1 MPFRQHAQT
10 QKRIRYKPLRKN
22 GHQRAITKDRSRYFY
37 VPLKESAET
46 ILLPKVEDGNYVLL
60 FGPELRPSQHIWK
73 KQKNCWRTSTV
84 AYRKCTFLFCI
95 ILKKKKVRNFWPDYI
110 SHFTGRP
117 SRRVCA
123 SRKTL
128 SGIPSAVRWLRITS
142 TSNYEAFRAQEIL
155 PILSK
160 MTQCLETSKWFSS
173 SMSSTSSTAPP
184 EVTDSMLDVLRGIK
198 QTKQNYRLH
207 VRSLLCRWKKKNS
220 FVTLTV
226 FSSFCLVSSSGRHV
240 QHPWVDRKKLVTF

>member
-84 AYRKCTFLFCI
+84 AYRKFLQ
-95 ILKKKKVRNFWPDYI
+95 K
-110 SHFTGRP
+110 
-117 SRRVCA
+117 
-123 SRKTL
+123 
-128 SGIPSAVRWLRITS
+128 
-142 TSNYEAFRAQEIL
+142 
-155 PILSK
+155 
-160 MTQCLETSKWFSS
+160 TSKLLTWLHSTFSQDDLPDGCWFWQQSTILGFLRPLAADNKHVQLRSISS
-173 SMSSTSSTAPP
+173 ARDFADTLQDDSVFGDKQVVLIIDEFDKLYRAPP

-198 QTKQNYRLH
+198 TKKNYRLH
-207 VRSLLCRWKKKNS
+207 VRSLLCRWKDS
-220 FVTLTV
+220 FVWRLP
-226 FSSFCLVSSSGRHV
+226 SFV
-240 QHPWVDRKKLVTF
+240 